1 MTVEINYELISE
13 ILFTNEETFIDIA
26 IKKAHIVACT
36 CKIARTNKNI
46 KLSYYRFKAREYF
59 EKINDVVFN
68 SIIYKKRKQ
77 FLLQENIS
85 EVDEEEFNII
95 NQYDNI
101 IDELKKENEN
111 VLEGFRELI
120 VLEFKEYIYN
130 YENWKGD
137 SFDVQNYLDYCDQ
150 YFYIVDYFGYYE
162 YYENHTYDPT
172 HFVLTPDTT
181 DYDFAR
187 ALNNK

>member
-1 MTVEINYELISE
+1 MTNEINYELMCELI
-13 ILFTNEETFIDIA
+13 FTNEEVFRDIA
-26 IKKAHIVACT
+26 VKKAHIVACT
-36 CKIARTNKNI
+36 CKVARTNKNI

-68 SIIYKKRKQ
+68 SIIYKKKKRY
-77 FLLQENIS
+77 LNQENIS

-95 NQYDNI
+95 NHYDNI
-101 IDELKKENEN
+101 IDGLKKENEN
-111 VLEGFRELI
+111 VLDGFRELI

-130 YENWKGD
+130 YDNWEGD
-137 SFDVQNYLDYCDQ
+137 CDQ

-172 HFVLTPDTT
+172 HFVLTPDTM
-181 DYDFAR
+181 DYDFVR
-187 ALNNK
+187 ALHNK